1 LILRGLNI
9 AWHLF
14 FDSLWKSF
22 DSRFNS
28 ILASLARHKEL
39 VTKEAAAIDLMEAR
53 QWRAKAQEDL
63 EAREKQRSDTYIHDT
78 IAWLN
83 IATEPQDDELDRLL
97 SKRLEGTCDWIFRNA
112 KMKAWKDDA
121 HGEAVLWVKGI
132 PGAGTSLCLNI

>member
-1 LILRGLNI
+1 
-9 AWHLF
+9 
-14 FDSLWKSF
+14 
-22 DSRFNS
+22 
-28 ILASLARHKEL
+28 